1 MEMTAP
7 VISTAS
13 QSGIETM
20 QFVME
25 REYGEKG
32 ENLPNPRDARSVPLM
47 PQPAV
52 QLHDVG
58 FTPFL
63 GKLASISLCCQVMVQ
78 SFAWR
83 TCV

>member
-47 PQPAV
+47 P
-52 QLHDVG
+52 
-58 FTPFL
+58 
-63 GKLASISLCCQVMVQ
+63 
-78 SFAWR
+78 
-83 TCV
+83 